1 MRSRR
6 ILIFIA
12 LLVLLACAVLG
23 ACDGS
28 YKNKEELPLKPWQDY
43 IGEISSAIDR
53 HYINISTKRQIA
65 FELDLEAVEE
75 SSGDKY
81 ECSLALNLNVGQRTG
96 QAGALRITRIRGEEK
111 KILLDVY
118 NSDEMLYWCLWNE
131 DAGEYE
137 RVSFEHAPLIYTV
150 IQAVGLLGDGVD
162 YTTPGALFEAMAEV
176 FFTDATVNDKEGTK
190 FTFDFDLKKG
200 LDSTFSRDAFFG
212 LPEVLQKLFFTVSKV
227 ENYEDMLSETPS
239 LKGKINIDLKD
250 GLIDRIYCERLKY
263 FDSRNGAERTLN
275 VNVPKFRVENDSLD
289 LSRFQPDG
297 SLYINGRLTDV
308 TCGGT
313 VKLKNSADGKSVM
326 QYEYE
331 FKAKVDILD
340 LLAAQGDFNALA
352 SDNFFHFRLSHK
364 CDADCGAFCADK
376 YDKAKGAIL
385 DIAFSPQ
392 DFGSYNIY
400 ISVGA
405 RAFLGS
411 RIVSQWTGLERILR
425 NQIPEYLLAVISAD
439 TLSRQTFA
447 YSGGRDGE
455 EDSGGRTFLE
465 EILMSLI
472 YDGSSLSFPIERML
486 EIAGLDENTVGKIM
500 SIFKGDGY
508 FADTAELEQ
517 TYLRWSVQ
525 RYDVKRSAIHLYGYD
540 VEGTKQYTMGLM
552 NKTPALNYDYK
563 GEKIIADD
571 GEKTVVGIYNDLY
584 QNGVLFDAQ
593 TPICAT
599 ETQDIIGSYVK
610 AQAEDIYGDKFDC
623 ELYITGH
630 SEIDVLQSGW
640 QEIELYCIPVGRGNI
655 ENMLWEAI
663 RAQEWGKW
671 LSMTVKTYVRID
683 ELDSVKFIRPENV
696 AFMQG
701 EKISASD
708 ARSIDRIRAEISYK
722 NGKVKNRSVAAT
734 NADEMF
740 VYDYI
745 GNKYVG
751 SEEDIV
757 MNFYLF
763 GRYCGVKA
771 SITPAREKS
780 LIISLDELNLEL
792 NENGYN
798 SELRVATMKWIMA
811 DGSVSEARLPLS
823 YAKINGY
830 TLSQSNE
837 YFYINPT
844 LSSTSVVFRRE
855 GKYIL
860 SYECDGLYAETI
872 LFISPKSQEV
882 SKSEYALVNK
892 TDPSADYFVGYA
904 YNFDAEIVNTY
915 HGEEGRDLQLNMQ
928 IRVGYI
934 NSLGSISY
942 KLVDDPQNYYK
953 VQSVLLDNKNI
964 ELPYTVSLP
973 PTIYKSISLRLKVS
987 FIQSGYYEMRIT
999 LGSSTCSIKVQAR
1012 NALR

>member
-1 MRSRR
+1 
-6 ILIFIA
+6 
-12 LLVLLACAVLG
+12 
-23 ACDGS
+23 
-28 YKNKEELPLKPWQDY
+28 
-43 IGEISSAIDR
+43 
-53 HYINISTKRQIA
+53 
-65 FELDLEAVEE
+65 
-75 SSGDKY
+75 
-81 ECSLALNLNVGQRTG
+81 
-96 QAGALRITRIRGEEK
+96 
-111 KILLDVY
+111 
-118 NSDEMLYWCLWNE
+118 
-131 DAGEYE
+131 
-137 RVSFEHAPLIYTV
+137 
-150 IQAVGLLGDGVD
+150 
-162 YTTPGALFEAMAEV
+162 
-176 FFTDATVNDKEGTK
+176 
-190 FTFDFDLKKG
+190 
-200 LDSTFSRDAFFG
+200 
-212 LPEVLQKLFFTVSKV
+212 
-227 ENYEDMLSETPS
+227 
-239 LKGKINIDLKD
+239 
-250 GLIDRIYCERLKY
+250 
-263 FDSRNGAERTLN
+263 
-275 VNVPKFRVENDSLD
+275 
-289 LSRFQPDG
+289 
-297 SLYINGRLTDV
+297 
-308 TCGGT
+308 
-313 VKLKNSADGKSVM
+313 
-326 QYEYE
+326 
-331 FKAKVDILD
+331 
-340 LLAAQGDFNALA
+340 
-352 SDNFFHFRLSHK
+352 
-364 CDADCGAFCADK
+364 
-376 YDKAKGAIL
+376 
-385 DIAFSPQ
+385 
-392 DFGSYNIY
+392 
-400 ISVGA
+400 
-405 RAFLGS
+405 
-411 RIVSQWTGLERILR
+411 
-425 NQIPEYLLAVISAD
+425 
-439 TLSRQTFA
+439 
-447 YSGGRDGE
+447 
-455 EDSGGRTFLE
+455 
-465 EILMSLI
+465 
-472 YDGSSLSFPIERML
+472 
-486 EIAGLDENTVGKIM
+486 
-500 SIFKGDGY
+500 
-508 FADTAELEQ
+508 
-517 TYLRWSVQ
+517 
-525 RYDVKRSAIHLYGYD
+525 
-540 VEGTKQYTMGLM
+540 
-552 NKTPALNYDYK
+552 
-563 GEKIIADD
+563 
-571 GEKTVVGIYNDLY
+571 
-584 QNGVLFDAQ
+584 
-593 TPICAT
+593 
-599 ETQDIIGSYVK
+599 
-610 AQAEDIYGDKFDC
+610 
-623 ELYITGH
+623 
-630 SEIDVLQSGW
+630 
-640 QEIELYCIPVGRGNI
+640 
-655 ENMLWEAI
+655 MLWEAI

-708 ARSIDRIRAEISYK
+708 ARSIDRIKAEISYK

-882 SKSEYALVNK
+882 SKSEYALVNE

-942 KLVDDPQNYYK
+942 KLVDDPQNYYQ